1 MSINADSKRNEPGVK
16 PEGITENVPNEQL
29 VALIRAGENEADN
42 MLKLWNRNKGFVFK
56 TAKKYSGYAEMDDL
70 MQEGYLGLCEA
81 VRYYDAEKGVP
92 FINYAALWIRQV
104 MQRYIDNTG
113 NVVRIPVYL
122 GDLVKR
128 YKKLKN
134 EYFKYYGM
142 KPTDREMSS
151 FLGVSE
157 EKLED
162 IKKSARMGQIRS
174 LSEPLGE
181 EEDYT
186 LADTVASSENLEDDV
201 IRKVD
206 RERMRKGVQE
216 EIERLPKEQAEVI
229 RHRVIERKSLEETG
243 KQIGRY
249 RDAVNM
255 LQRRAMRILTLPDRC
270 GKYRSYYEEY
280 LAPAAV
286 HHVGVKRFQ
295 ETWTSEV
302 EREVLGW

>member
-1 MSINADSKRNEPGVK
+1 MSINADAKRNELGLK
-16 PEGITENVPNEQL
+16 PEGTTENVTNEQL
-29 VALIRAGENEADN
+29 VALIRAGENEAGN
-42 MLKLWNRNKGFVFK
+42 MLQLWQQNRGFVYKMARMF
-56 TAKKYSGYAEMDDL
+56 SSYAEMDDL

-113 NVVRIPVYL
+113 NAVRIPVHI
-122 GDLVKR
+122 GALVRK
-128 YKKLKN
+128 YKKLKS

-142 KPTDREMSS
+142 KPSDRELSA
-151 FLGVSE
+151 FLGASE

-162 IKKSARMGQIRS
+162 VKKSARMGQIRS

-186 LADTVASSENLEDDV
+186 LADTVASSENLEENLA
-201 IRKVD
+201 RKID
-206 RERMRKGVQE
+206 RERMIQSVWIEVGHLPENQAALLRWRFWEGKTLKETGERMGVS
-216 EIERLPKEQAEVI
+216 IEAARQLQNKAMRTLRLPK
-229 RHRVIERKSLEETG
+229 RY
-243 KQIGRY
+243 GRF
-249 RDAVNM
+249 
-255 LQRRAMRILTLPDRC
+255 RA
-270 GKYRSYYEEY
+270 YHEEY

>member
-1 MSINADSKRNEPGVK
+1 MSINADSKRNEPGLK
-16 PEGITENVPNEQL
+16 PEGTTEIVTNEQL

-56 TAKKYSGYAEMDDL
+56 AAKKYSGYAEMDDL

-81 VRYYDAEKGVP
+81 VRCYDVERSIP
-92 FINYAALWIRQV
+92 FINYAALWIRQA
-104 MQRYIDNTG
+104 MQRYIDNSS

-142 KPTDREMSS
+142 KPTDREMSA

-157 EKLED
+157 EKLD
-162 IKKSARMGQIRS
+162 DVKKGARMGQIRS

>member
-1 MSINADSKRNEPGVK
+1 MSINADSKRNEPGLK
-16 PEGITENVPNEQL
+16 PEGTTENVTNEQL
-29 VALIRAGENEADN
+29 VALIRAGENEAGN
-42 MLKLWNRNKGFVFK
+42 MLQLWQQNRGFVYKMARMF
-56 TAKKYSGYAEMDDL
+56 SSYAEMDDL

-113 NVVRIPVYL
+113 NAVRIPVHI
-122 GDLVKR
+122 GALVRK
-128 YKKLKN
+128 YKKLKS

-142 KPTDREMSS
+142 KPSDRELSA

-186 LADTVASSENLEDDV
+186 LADTVASSENLEENLA
-201 IRKVD
+201 RKIDREHMIQTVWIEVD
-206 RERMRKGVQE
+206 RLPENQAALLRWRFWEGKTLKETGEQMGISIEAARQLQNKAMRTL
-216 EIERLPKEQAEVI
+216 RLPK
-229 RHRVIERKSLEETG
+229 
-243 KQIGRY
+243 
-249 RDAVNM
+249 
-255 LQRRAMRILTLPDRC
+255 RC
-270 GKYRSYYEEY
+270 GRFRAYHEEY

>member
-1 MSINADSKRNEPGVK
+1 MSINADSKRNEPGLK
-16 PEGITENVPNEQL
+16 PEGTTENVTNEQL

-56 TAKKYSGYAEMDDL
+56 MAKKYSGYAEMDDL

-81 VRYYDAEKGVP
+81 VRCYDVERSIP
-92 FINYAALWIRQV
+92 FINYAALWIRQA
-104 MQRYIDNTG
+104 MQRYIDNSS

-142 KPTDREMSS
+142 KPTDREMSA

-157 EKLED
+157 EKLD
-162 IKKSARMGQIRS
+162 DVKKGARMGQIRS

>member
-1 MSINADSKRNEPGVK
+1 MSINADAKRNELGLK
-16 PEGITENVPNEQL
+16 PEGTTENVTNEQL
-29 VALIRAGENEADN
+29 VALIRAGENEAGN
-42 MLKLWNRNKGFVFK
+42 MLQLWQQNRGFVYKMARMF
-56 TAKKYSGYAEMDDL
+56 SSYAEMDDL

-113 NVVRIPVYL
+113 NAVRIPVHI
-122 GDLVKR
+122 GALVRK
-128 YKKLKN
+128 YKKLKS

-142 KPTDREMSS
+142 KPSDRELSA

-181 EEDYT
+181 DEDYT
-186 LADTVASSENLEDDV
+186 LADTVASSENLEENLA
-201 IRKVD
+201 RKIDREHMIQTVWIEVD
-206 RERMRKGVQE
+206 R
-216 EIERLPKEQAEVI
+216 LPENQAALLRWRFWEG
-229 RHRVIERKSLEETG
+229 KTLKETG
-243 KQIGRY
+243 EQMGISIEAARQ
-249 RDAVNM
+249 
-255 LQRRAMRILTLPDRC
+255 LQNKAMRTLRFPKRC
-270 GKYRSYYEEY
+270 GRFRAYHEEY

>member
-1 MSINADSKRNEPGVK
+1 MSRNADSKRSEPGLK
-16 PEGITENVPNEQL
+16 PEGTTENVTNEQL

-42 MLKLWNRNKGFVFK
+42 MLKLWNQNKGFVFK

-81 VRYYDAEKGVP
+81 VRCYDVERSIP
-92 FINYAALWIRQV
+92 FINYAALWIRQA
-104 MQRYIDNTG
+104 MQRYIDNSS
-113 NVVRIPVYL
+113 NVVRILVYL

-142 KPTDREMSS
+142 KPTDREISA

-162 IKKSARMGQIRS
+162 VKKSARMGQIRS

-229 RHRVIERKSLEETG
+229 RHRVIEKKITGRNRKADRKIQRCCKYAPEESHEDTN
-243 KQIGRY
+243 
-249 RDAVNM
+249 A
-255 LQRRAMRILTLPDRC
+255 L
-270 GKYRSYYEEY
+270 
-280 LAPAAV
+280 
-286 HHVGVKRFQ
+286 
-295 ETWTSEV
+295 
-302 EREVLGW
+302 

>member
-1 MSINADSKRNEPGVK
+1 MSIEKNTGSNAVN
-16 PEGITENVPNEQL
+16 NQL

-128 YKKLKN
+128 YKKLNN

-151 FLGVSE
+151 FLGVKGYAISTWSNEHDLAEQFLQFINQPKYAKVRYQKTQEIPPIKSVMADPIITNDDFANAIAVQASRAVPIPSIPEMSE
-157 EKLED
+157 VWGPFDGALDVAISGKDNVKDAL
-162 IKKSARMGQIRS
+162 KSAVEHIDYQIEAFRS
-174 LSEPLGE
+174 GL
-181 EEDYT
+181 
-186 LADTVASSENLEDDV
+186 
-201 IRKVD
+201 
-206 RERMRKGVQE
+206 
-216 EIERLPKEQAEVI
+216 
-229 RHRVIERKSLEETG
+229 
-243 KQIGRY
+243 
-249 RDAVNM
+249 
-255 LQRRAMRILTLPDRC
+255 
-270 GKYRSYYEEY
+270 
-280 LAPAAV
+280 
-286 HHVGVKRFQ
+286 
-295 ETWTSEV
+295 
-302 EREVLGW
+302 

>member
-1 MSINADSKRNEPGVK
+1 MSINADAKRNELGLK
-16 PEGITENVPNEQL
+16 PEGTTEIVTNEQL
-29 VALIRAGENEADN
+29 VALIRAGENEAGN
-42 MLKLWNRNKGFVFK
+42 MLQLWQQNRRFVYKMARMF
-56 TAKKYSGYAEMDDL
+56 SSYAEMDDL

-81 VRYYDAEKGVP
+81 VRYYDAEKGIP

-113 NVVRIPVYL
+113 NAVRIPVHI
-122 GDLVKR
+122 GALVRK
-128 YKKLKN
+128 YKKLKS

-142 KPTDREMSS
+142 KPSDRELSA

-157 EKLED
+157 EKLD
-162 IKKSARMGQIRS
+162 DVKKSARMGQIRS

-186 LADTVASSENLEDDV
+186 LADTVASSENLEENLA
-201 IRKVD
+201 RKID
-206 RERMRKGVQE
+206 RERMIQSVWIEVGHLPENQAALLRWRFWEGKTLKETGERMGVS
-216 EIERLPKEQAEVI
+216 IEAARQLQNKAMRTLRLPK
-229 RHRVIERKSLEETG
+229 
-243 KQIGRY
+243 
-249 RDAVNM
+249 
-255 LQRRAMRILTLPDRC
+255 RC
-270 GKYRSYYEEY
+270 GRFRAYHEEY

>member
-1 MSINADSKRNEPGVK
+1 MSINADSKRNEPGLK
-16 PEGITENVPNEQL
+16 PEGTTENVTNEQL

-56 TAKKYSGYAEMDDL
+56 TAKKHSGYAEMDDL

-81 VRYYDAEKGVP
+81 VRCYDVEKGVP
-92 FINYAALWIRQV
+92 FINYAALWIRQA
-104 MQRYIDNTG
+104 MQRYIDNSS

-128 YKKLKN
+128 YKKLNN

-142 KPTDREMSS
+142 KPSDRELSA

-186 LADTVASSENLEDDV
+186 LADTVASSENLEENLA
-201 IRKVD
+201 RKID
-206 RERMRKGVQE
+206 RERMIQSVW
-216 EIERLPKEQAEVI
+216 IEVGHLPENQAALLRWRFWEGKTLKETGEQMGISIEAARQLQNKAMRTLRLPK
-229 RHRVIERKSLEETG
+229 
-243 KQIGRY
+243 
-249 RDAVNM
+249 
-255 LQRRAMRILTLPDRC
+255 RC
-270 GKYRSYYEEY
+270 GRFRAYHEEY

>member
-1 MSINADSKRNEPGVK
+1 
-16 PEGITENVPNEQL
+16 
-29 VALIRAGENEADN
+29 
-42 MLKLWNRNKGFVFK
+42 
-56 TAKKYSGYAEMDDL
+56 

-104 MQRYIDNTG
+104 MQRYIDNSG
-113 NVVRIPVYL
+113 NVVRIPAHI
-122 GDLVKR
+122 GALVRK
-128 YKKLKN
+128 YKKLKS
-134 EYFKYYGM
+134 EYIKYYGM
-142 KPTDREMSS
+142 EPTDREMSA

-162 IKKSARMGQIRS
+162 VKKSARMGRIRS

-186 LADTVASSENLEDDV
+186 LADAVASPENLEENLA
-201 IRKVD
+201 RKID
-206 RERMRKGVQE
+206 RERMIQSVWIEVGRLPENQAALLRWRFWEGKTLKETGERMGVS
-216 EIERLPKEQAEVI
+216 IEAARQLQNKAMRALRLPKRCV
-229 RHRVIERKSLEETG
+229 RF
-243 KQIGRY
+243 
-249 RDAVNM
+249 
-255 LQRRAMRILTLPDRC
+255 RA
-270 GKYRSYYEEY
+270 YHEEY

-286 HHVGVKRFQ
+286 HHVGVRRFQ

>member
-1 MSINADSKRNEPGVK
+1 MSINADSKRNEPGLK
-16 PEGITENVPNEQL
+16 PEGTTEIVTNEQL

-113 NVVRIPVYL
+113 NAVRIPVHI
-122 GDLVKR
+122 GALVRK
-128 YKKLKN
+128 YKKLKS

-142 KPTDREMSS
+142 KPSDRELSA

-162 IKKSARMGQIRS
+162 VKKSP
-174 LSEPLGE
+174 EW
-181 EEDYT
+181 
-186 LADTVASSENLEDDV
+186 
-201 IRKVD
+201 
-206 RERMRKGVQE
+206 
-216 EIERLPKEQAEVI
+216 
-229 RHRVIERKSLEETG
+229 
-243 KQIGRY
+243 GRFE
-249 RDAVNM
+249 A
-255 LQRRAMRILTLPDRC
+255 
-270 GKYRSYYEEY
+270 
-280 LAPAAV
+280 
-286 HHVGVKRFQ
+286 
-295 ETWTSEV
+295 
-302 EREVLGW
+302 

>member
-1 MSINADSKRNEPGVK
+1 MSINADSKRNGPGLK
-16 PEGITENVPNEQL
+16 PEGTTEIVTNEQL

-42 MLKLWNRNKGFVFK
+42 MLKLWNQNKGFVFK
-56 TAKKYSGYAEMDDL
+56 MAKKYSGYAEMDDL
-70 MQEGYLGLCEA
+70 MQEGYLGLSEA
-81 VRYYDAEKGVP
+81 VRCYDVERSIP
-92 FINYAALWIRQV
+92 FINYAALWIRQA
-104 MQRYIDNTG
+104 MQRYIDNSS

-142 KPTDREMSS
+142 EPTDREMSA

-157 EKLED
+157 EKLD
-162 IKKSARMGQIRS
+162 DVKKGARMGQIRS

>member
-1 MSINADSKRNEPGVK
+1 MSRNADSKRNEPGLK
-16 PEGITENVPNEQL
+16 PEGTTENVTNEQL
-29 VALIRAGENEADN
+29 VTLIRAGENEADN

-56 TAKKYSGYAEMDDL
+56 AAKKYSGYAEMDDL

-113 NVVRIPVYL
+113 NAVRIPVHI
-122 GDLVKR
+122 GALVRK
-128 YKKLKN
+128 YKKLKS

-142 KPTDREMSS
+142 KPSDRELSA

-162 IKKSARMGQIRS
+162 VKKSARMGQIRS

-186 LADTVASSENLEDDV
+186 LADTVASSENLEENLA
-201 IRKVD
+201 RKID
-206 RERMRKGVQE
+206 RERMIQSVWIEVGHLPENQAALLRWRFWEGKTLKETGERMGVS
-216 EIERLPKEQAEVI
+216 IEAARQIQNKAMRTLRLPK
-229 RHRVIERKSLEETG
+229 
-243 KQIGRY
+243 
-249 RDAVNM
+249 
-255 LQRRAMRILTLPDRC
+255 RC
-270 GKYRSYYEEY
+270 GRFRAYHEEY

>member
-1 MSINADSKRNEPGVK
+1 MSNKERVNIENRISNE
-16 PEGITENVPNEQL
+16 EL
-29 VALIRAGENEADN
+29 VAEIQAGENGSDN
-42 MLKLWNRNKGFVFK
+42 MLQLWQQNREFVYKMARMF
-56 TAKKYSGYAEMDDL
+56 SSYAEMDDL

-104 MQRYIDNTG
+104 MQRYIDNSG
-113 NVVRIPVYL
+113 NVVRIPVHI
-122 GDLVKR
+122 GALVRK
-128 YKKLKN
+128 YKKLKS
-134 EYFKYYGM
+134 EYIKYYGM
-142 KPTDREMSS
+142 EPTDREMSS

-174 LSEPLGE
+174 LSESLGE